1 MTTVHRRRRR
11 NFAVR
16 SHDWGARAHCPECD
30 RLLADF
36 RYSREGEGF
45 YLLADFTSDPPTP
58 IALVYTASL
67 VRTVTL
73 DAAEQ
78 AATLCVKCWGE
89 LFAPRT
95 FTVPPGTFPEPK
107 RNANG
112 SQVVGIT
119 AAGAHSNTGY
129 LCQYGTAVGA
139 ATPSAESQ
147 IETNTRGGCGVS
159 L

>member
-36 RYSREGEGF
+36 RYSVEGEGF
-45 YLLADFTSDPPTP
+45 YLLADFTSEPPRP
-58 IALVYTASL
+58 VALVYTASL

-78 AATLCVKCWGE
+78 AAKLCASCYAQ
-89 LFAPRT
+89 LFAPRS
-95 FTVPPGTFPEPK
+95 FIVPPGTFPEPK

-119 AAGAHSNTGY
+119 AADAHSNTGFLSQY
-129 LCQYGTAVGA
+129 ETDARAVSASRRCQIGTE
-139 ATPSAESQ
+139 AESGQ
-147 IETNTRGGCGVS
+147 GGVR
-159 L
+159 